1 MVGTKFCSPTA
12 IGRWVTASK
21 FLAPPKTRLKKQ
33 RAEPDGRTKRGKARC
48 KARWA
53 SHKAGGGGSKAQGK
67 QEDEVEEREEE
78 GAEKMKVWGSRTSS
92 GDAVVGKEEMEVERA
107 AAAAAARKKI
117 RRRRPRGREAHDLR

>member
-1 MVGTKFCSPTA
+1 MGVEVDAEGKMIPAMEIAAEDQEKLTKKKGRGVGD
-12 IGRWVTASK
+12 
-21 FLAPPKTRLKKQ
+21 FLF
-33 RAEPDGRTKRGKARC
+33 G
-48 KARWA
+48 
-53 SHKAGGGGSKAQGK
+53 SGGGKAQGK